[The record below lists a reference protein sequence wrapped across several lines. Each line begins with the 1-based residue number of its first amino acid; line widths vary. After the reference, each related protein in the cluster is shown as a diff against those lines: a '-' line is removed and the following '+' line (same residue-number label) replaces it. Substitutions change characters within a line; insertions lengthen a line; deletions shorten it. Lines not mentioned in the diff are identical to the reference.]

1 MIIRVATTLTLIAGL
16 SISAASAIADEKRV
30 TGGDNAYYI
39 SDHSGQT
46 FSSVDFSWPESQF
59 KGGDGYDG
67 PAEESKPFKVYVIHE
82 EKKSGDNQ

>member
-1 MIIRVATTLTLIAGL
+1 MPTTFQTTPDRRSAQ
-16 SISAASAIADEKRV
+16 SI
-30 TGGDNAYYI
+30 
-39 SDHSGQT
+39 
-46 FSSVDFSWPESQF
+46 FSWPESQF